1 MNNINYMAQLNI
13 EELLEKRKQKLAK
26 IKGLVEGKVVAGKE
40 LKELAKKRTRKGEG
54 FRSLVGKEILI
65 KDIKF
70 ENGTAYVTVEVDGQ
84 EKVVRTSDKML
95 IKRWLLDF
103 KAALDLGAKAIKV
116 KVEPLGKGG
125 VKFV

>member
-1 MNNINYMAQLNI
+1 MAQLNI
-13 EELLEKRKQKLAK
+13 EELLERKKQRLAK
-26 IKGLVEGKVVAGKE
+26 IKELVEGKVIAGKE
-40 LKELAKKRTRKGEG
+40 LKELAKKRARKGEG

-84 EKVVRTSDKML
+84 EKIVRTSDKML

-103 KAALDLGAKAIKV
+103 KAALDLGAQAIKV